1 MIWEHYKNSN
11 NLNSFNTK
19 SVSST
24 TGVNKQDN
32 LSLLREKQANS
43 KFSKK
48 DEEQPKIDL
57 KTLNA
62 ILNKIN
68 KLENILKV
76 MSYGNVSS
84 LIILLLIIIRL
95 IIIK

>member
-1 MIWEHYKNSN
+1 MIWSHYKNSN
-11 NLNSFNTK
+11 SLNSFNGE
-19 SVSST
+19 ST
-24 TGVNKQDN
+24 ASTIGVKKQDN
-32 LSLLREKQANS
+32 LSMLREKQANS

>member
-1 MIWEHYKNSN
+1 M
-11 NLNSFNTK
+11 NSFNTK